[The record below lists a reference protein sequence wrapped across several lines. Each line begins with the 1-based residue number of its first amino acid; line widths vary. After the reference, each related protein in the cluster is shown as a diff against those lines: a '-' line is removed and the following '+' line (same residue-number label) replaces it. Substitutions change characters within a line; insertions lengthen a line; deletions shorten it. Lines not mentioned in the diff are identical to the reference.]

1 MSKPLHTILA
11 LLVLFGSTLA
21 ANADSQSIQESGPG
35 GQQTLTINTNLDF
48 LHLDSGYGFT
58 LSGATGSTS
67 GSCSWLSKCM
77 VTAIFDTT
85 VAGIT
90 YQETAV
96 ERGQWGF
103 QGWTWGWTWSQSS
116 FTSTRIQAPEES
128 SLFELLTVALAL
140 ALIVS
145 RAAKLQRAAQA

>member
-1 MSKPLHTILA
+1 MSKPLHSILA
-11 LLVLFGSTLA
+11 SLIFLLGTTLA

-48 LHLDSGYGFT
+48 LHLDSGYSFA

-96 ERGQWGF
+96 EQGQWGF
-103 QGWTWGWTWSQSS
+103 RGWTWSQSS
-116 FTSTRIQAPEES
+116 FTSRVQVPEES
-128 SLFELLTVALAL
+128 SLFELLTVVLAL
-140 ALIVS
+140 VLIRP
-145 RAAKLQRAAQA
+145 RAAKLRRAVQA